1 MDEPLTKEE
10 LLTLRRILTP
20 LWGSGVVAGVTLGR
34 LLATLDARDAEIVAL
49 KQELTEATAL
59 NQLVYDR
66 GREDGI
72 DAHTRECAEAVCED
86 CAAGIPVHVIWVG
99 KFGLHNHTHTGVS
112 GVLHP
117 CKADPIRRAFPKAF
131 EEGRSTS

>member
-1 MDEPLTKEE
+1 MAEAVLTNLTVEE
-10 LLTLRRILTP
+10 YTELAVS
-20 LWGSGVVAGVTLGR
+20 GSSAVLKVLDQ
-34 LLATLDARDAEIVAL
+34 LAEAQAEITAL
-49 KQELTEATAL
+49 KQELTEATAI

-66 GREDGI
+66 GRDDGI
-72 DAHTRECAEAVCED
+72 DARTRECAAAVCQD

>member
-1 MDEPLTKEE
+1 MAEPLTKEE
-10 LLTLRRILTP
+10 IKEQREYADLLVR
-20 LWGSGVVAGVTLGR
+20 AGVRDGHVTELW
-34 LLATLDARDAEIVAL
+34 LATLDARDAEIVAL
-49 KQELTEATAL
+49 KHKLIEANAL

-72 DAHTRECAEAVCED
+72 DARTRECAAAVCQD

-131 EEGRSTS
+131 EEGR